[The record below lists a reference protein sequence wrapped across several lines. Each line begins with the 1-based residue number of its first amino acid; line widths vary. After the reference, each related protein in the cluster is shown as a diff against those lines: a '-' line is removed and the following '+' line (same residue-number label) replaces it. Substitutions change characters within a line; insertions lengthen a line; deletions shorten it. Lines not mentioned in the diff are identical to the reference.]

1 MAREKGKHRG
11 IHKEKVSPKP
21 LACKLRERLNFMSSY
36 NQQDL
41 KPGGLKVSGLAEIGP
56 MHTAPGEKAVTQ
68 PWGRE
73 HGNSD
78 MKNTWITQKDV
89 ICAT

>member
-41 KPGGLKVSGLAEIGP
+41 KPGDLKVSGLAEIGP
-56 MHTAPGEKAVTQ
+56 VSTALHLERRQSHNLGAESMGT
-68 PWGRE
+68 
-73 HGNSD
+73 
-78 MKNTWITQKDV
+78 V
-89 ICAT
+89 I